1 MEVRA
6 MIATRTRMTVHRTT
20 VLVTALTLSACSGGG
35 SSSSSVPATASPT
48 TAPTSTPTQT
58 LSGNFAGSATD
69 SIAGSGY
76 VSFQIN
82 QSGSQASGYWGSA
95 YPSWGFVNGGTL
107 SGSIS
112 GTTLTA
118 IATSQVTNGCSVNV
132 TGTLAS
138 GTITGRYTGIGTG
151 CTSDTGTFTAPT
163 ITVPTLGNYAGTIA
177 DSVAGNGALSFTLTQ
192 NTVFLQGSWS
202 DSFSNASYSNSGTAY
217 GAVIGNNKVAF
228 GAIPT
233 SPTACRFVVVGTLSG
248 TTIAG
253 AYAAPTTGAYACS
266 TPDTGT
272 FSVTEH

>member
-1 MEVRA
+1 

-20 VLVTALTLSACSGGG
+20 VLVAALTLSACSGGG

-58 LSGNFAGSATD
+58 LSGNFAGSTTD
-69 SIAGSGY
+69 SVDGSGY
-76 VSFQIN
+76 VSLQIN
-82 QSGSQASGYWGSA
+82 QSGSQASGYWGSVS
-95 YPSWGFVNGGTL
+95 PSSGFVNGGTL

-112 GTTLTA
+112 GETLTA
-118 IATSQVTNGCSVNV
+118 VATSQVTNGCSVNV

-138 GTITGRYTGIGTG
+138 GTITGKYTGIGTG
-151 CTSDTGTFTAPT
+151 CTSDTGTFTTQA
-163 ITVPTLGNYAGTIA
+163 ITVPTLGTYTGTIA
-177 DSVAGNGALSFTLTQ
+177 DSVGGNGALSLTLTQ

-202 DSFSNASYSNSGTAY
+202 DYSFANASYGSSGTVY
-217 GAVIGNNKVAF
+217 GAVIGNNQIAF

-233 SPTACRFVVVGTLSG
+233 SPTACRFVAIGTLSG

-253 AYAAPTTGAYACS
+253 RYAAPTTGTYACS
-266 TPDTGT
+266 APDTGT

>member
-1 MEVRA
+1 MFAPRSSSTIFFLLA
-6 MIATRTRMTVHRTT
+6 
-20 VLVTALTLSACSGGG
+20 ALSLSACSSG
-35 SSSSSVPATASPT
+35 SGSTTSSPVTPT
-48 TAPTSTPTQT
+48 TAPTSTPIQT

-69 SIAGSGY
+69 SVNGSGY
-76 VSFQIN
+76 VSLQIN
-82 QSGSQASGYWGSA
+82 QSGSQASGYWGSVS
-95 YPSWGFVNGGTL
+95 PSSGFVNGGTL

-112 GTTLTA
+112 GATLTA
-118 IATSQVTNGCSVNV
+118 VATSQVTNGCSVNV

-138 GTITGRYTGIGTG
+138 GTITGQYTGIGTG

-202 DSFSNASYSNSGTAY
+202 DSFSNASYSSSGTAY

-233 SPTACRFVVVGTLSG
+233 SPTACRFVVVGTLLG

-253 AYAAPTTGAYACS
+253 AYTAPTTGAYACS

-272 FSVTEH
+272 FSITAH

>member
-1 MEVRA
+1 LKHLIPKSNHIIHLKEYP
-6 MIATRTRMTVHRTT
+6 
-20 VLVTALTLSACSGGG
+20 LSHNRHC
-35 SSSSSVPATASPT
+35 
-48 TAPTSTPTQT
+48 
-58 LSGNFAGSATD
+58 
-69 SIAGSGY
+69 
-76 VSFQIN
+76 
-82 QSGSQASGYWGSA
+82 
-95 YPSWGFVNGGTL
+95 
-107 SGSIS
+107 
-112 GTTLTA
+112 
-118 IATSQVTNGCSVNV
+118 C
-132 TGTLAS
+132 
-138 GTITGRYTGIGTG
+138 
-151 CTSDTGTFTAPT
+151 
-163 ITVPTLGNYAGTIA
+163 
-177 DSVAGNGALSFTLTQ
+177 GALSFTLTQ